1 MTTIITMTSW
11 LLRAMIGVCRIVH
24 LKTASR
30 GDLARGFESHAL
42 RTSRVYADQGRSR
55 ALARPALSLFG

>member
-1 MTTIITMTSW
+1 MTTIIIMISW
-11 LLRAMIGVCRIVH
+11 LLRGMIGVRRIVH
-24 LKTASR
+24 LKTAR
-30 GDLARGFESHAL
+30 ARERPRGFESHAL